1 MDRFEKHF
9 EQVDGIIRHEFV
21 DFIKVNL
28 GSLMYM
34 SCINFNDKGK
44 YFVLKSKAKIY
55 YPLNKI
61 KNTAEGK

>member
-34 SCINFNDKGK
+34 SYINFNDKGK
-44 YFVLKSKAKIY
+44 YFVLKSKAKIT
-55 YPLNKI
+55 L
-61 KNTAEGK
+61 